1 MPSITNRIDARLR
14 EKDQTITIT
23 ITITTLSRSGS
34 RRNSV
39 RRTRSMPLAA
49 SALAA
54 AALAAVTAFTLTG
67 CSAANQSPL
76 IGATFTS
83 ISGHDDTGD
92 LAWLGTEPLYVSFTT
107 TNNQATIGVKTPC
120 NSLSAPVRI
129 SQTLLTIDARQM
141 TATLMGCSSP
151 ESEYEAWTT
160 TFLETPLTYKLD
172 GAQLT
177 LSNPT
182 DEVILREN

>member
-1 MPSITNRIDARLR
+1 MRVPTSRYGARR
-14 EKDQTITIT
+14 T
-23 ITITTLSRSGS
+23 TTL
-34 RRNSV
+34 
-39 RRTRSMPLAA
+39 AA
-49 SALAA
+49 LG
-54 AALAAVTAFTLTG
+54 LAAVAVLTLAG
-67 CSAANQSPL
+67 CSSASQSPL

-83 ISGHDDTGD
+83 ISGHDETGD

-107 TNNQATIGVKTPC
+107 TNNQPTIGVKTPC
-120 NSLSAPVRI
+120 NTLSAPVRI

-141 TATLMGCSSP
+141 AATLMGCSSP

-160 TFLETPLTYKLD
+160 SFLETPLTYKLD
-172 GAQLT
+172 GKQLT